1 MIVTLEKSWDSELT
15 MIQEIQNNLGQKVY
29 KYKVLEP
36 EEQYKLFVTL
46 SKIFDE
52 YIDSQEISKEKICV
66 DKRLINE
73 VFVRVDKRK
82 DYFIIFHDETYMN
95 EIREAAL
102 LAYWIIKFKPFN
114 ISSKEAVDFKVNIN
128 CGFAAYI
135 IFSAVREYCLRVA
148 NIKVEF
154 SSEYINKFLYALKFW
169 DLSKEAIM
177 LVAETLCESKV
188 NTRQETK

>member
-1 MIVTLEKSWDSELT
+1 
-15 MIQEIQNNLGQKVY
+15 MIQGIQNNSGQMVY

-36 EEQYKLFVTL
+36 EKQYKLFVAL

-52 YIDSQEISKEKICV
+52 YIESQEISKEKICI
-66 DKRLINE
+66 DKRLISE
-73 VFVRVDKRK
+73 IFVRVDKRK

-114 ISSKEAVDFKVNIN
+114 ISSNEAVDFKVNIN
-128 CGFAAYI
+128 CGFAAYV
-135 IFSAVREYCLRVA
+135 IFSAVTEYCARIA
-148 NIKVEF
+148 DIKVEF
-154 SSEYINKFLYALKFW
+154 SSEYINKLLYALKFW

-177 LVAETLCESKV
+177 LVAETLCENKSNIGQRSK
-188 NTRQETK
+188 